1 MARRRA
7 LPVAFGGG
15 LTIETVT
22 TAHSSIVRRPGDAR
36 SDTRILVVDDDPNVS
51 GLVGT
56 ILGNSGF
63 SVESAVDA
71 ADAMTRIGRRRP
83 DLVVL
88 DLLLPGADGLEACRQ
103 IRARLGR
110 SVAILMV
117 SARGRAGVI
126 ECLAAGADDYLG
138 KPFDVNELEAR
149 VRTLLR
155 ARSLEIAA
163 VRRTERLLSLQ
174 RISTAIVARLD
185 EDEILD
191 LVLAESRRLL
201 KASGVALY
209 VWDPASRLLQPRRM
223 SPPEQASPPLPRRSG
238 EGLVGLA
245 FETRAPRWINDYA
258 AWDGGLATAKQAGVV
273 AGVAAPLM
281 LGEET
286 IGVIAA
292 RKARAGDAV
301 DDEDAQVLGLLA
313 THAAV
318 AVANARAYAHQ
329 REAAARAASR
339 AAELEAVLE
348 SMTDGVLLVD
358 EAGQVTSANS
368 AAGTIL
374 GRALSVLAGALLPAV
389 LPPLRSSDQGDEVG
403 PPSPPELVRR
413 LRAEAGEREL
423 VGEIDGVERVL
434 ALLAV
439 PVGGESTAT
448 LIVLRDVTDRRN
460 SEERAAQTEKLRAL
474 GQLASGV
481 AHDVNN
487 LLAAVLGRS
496 ELARL
501 EVERGQIDPAR
512 LLEALSQ
519 IEEAAEDGAR
529 TVRRIQEFARSR
541 THGEPAVVDLAK
553 LARDTVE
560 LTRPGW
566 RDAAQAGG
574 RSIAVEVELE
584 PNLLVAAQ
592 PLELREVL
600 TNLILNAVDAMPRG
614 GRLRV
619 AGRRTGEMVKVEV
632 SDTGIGM
639 SRAVSRRVFEP
650 FFTTKAEGGPGL
662 GLAVCYGIVR
672 RRGGHLT
679 VASVPDGGTTF
690 TIELPYAGVS
700 AAREVPRQ
708 PVVAQQPRRRR
719 HVLFADDEA
728 GLAAIVQRLLLLE
741 GFDVTICSGG
751 DEAVSKFDPE
761 EHDLVLTDYGMPDLT
776 GLQVA
781 AEVRRRS
788 PTTPVVLVTG
798 WGSDLDAKA
807 PPAGVTAVISKPF
820 RLGTLVEAVR
830 SALRD
835 APA

>member
-1 MARRRA
+1 
-7 LPVAFGGG
+7 
-15 LTIETVT
+15 
-22 TAHSSIVRRPGDAR
+22 
-36 SDTRILVVDDDPNVS
+36 
-51 GLVGT
+51 
-56 ILGNSGF
+56 
-63 SVESAVDA
+63 
-71 ADAMTRIGRRRP
+71 
-83 DLVVL
+83 
-88 DLLLPGADGLEACRQ
+88 
-103 IRARLGR
+103 
-110 SVAILMV
+110 
-117 SARGRAGVI
+117 
-126 ECLAAGADDYLG
+126 
-138 KPFDVNELEAR
+138 
-149 VRTLLR
+149 
-155 ARSLEIAA
+155 
-163 VRRTERLLSLQ
+163 
-174 RISTAIVARLD
+174 
-185 EDEILD
+185 
-191 LVLAESRRLL
+191 
-201 KASGVALY
+201 
-209 VWDPASRLLQPRRM
+209 
-223 SPPEQASPPLPRRSG
+223 
-238 EGLVGLA
+238 
-245 FETRAPRWINDYA
+245 
-258 AWDGGLATAKQAGVV
+258 VV

-292 RKARAGDAV
+292 RKSNPGDVV

-329 REAAARAASR
+329 REAASRAASR

-358 EAGQVTSANS
+358 EAGLVSSANS
-368 AAGTIL
+368 AAASIL
-374 GRALSVLAGALLPAV
+374 GRAPGGLVQAPLPAV
-389 LPPLRSSDQGDEVG
+389 LPPLRLSDGGGEVE
-403 PPSPPELVRR
+403 PPSPPELVWR
-413 LRAEAGEREL
+413 LRAGAGEREL
-423 VGEIDGVERVL
+423 VGEIDGAERVL
-434 ALLAV
+434 AVLAV
-439 PVGGESTAT
+439 PVGGESTST

-460 SEERAAQTEKLRAL
+460 SEERAAQAEKLRAL

-519 IEEAAEDGAR
+519 IEQAAEDGAR

-541 THGEPAVVDLAK
+541 TDGEVAVVDLAK
-553 LARDTVE
+553 LARDIVE

-566 RDAAQAGG
+566 RDTAQAGG
-574 RSIAVEVELE
+574 RPIAVDVELA
-584 PNLLVAAQ
+584 PNLLVAAE
-592 PLELREVL
+592 PVELREVL
-600 TNLILNAVDAMPRG
+600 TNLILNAVDAMPGG

-619 AGRRTGEMVKVEV
+619 AGKRTGEMVRVEV
-632 SDTGIGM
+632 SDTGVGM

-650 FFTTKAEGGPGL
+650 FFTTKAEGGTGL

-672 RRGGHLT
+672 RRGGNLT
-679 VASVPDGGTTF
+679 VESVPDGGTTF
-690 TIELPYAGVS
+690 TIELPYAGV
-700 AAREVPRQ
+700 AAAAAEAPQVEDVR
-708 PVVAQQPRRRR
+708 QQPARRR

-741 GFDVTICSGG
+741 GFDVTTCSGG
-751 DEAVSKFDPE
+751 GEAVAKFDPE
-761 EHDLVLTDYGMPDLT
+761 QHDLVLTDYGMPDLT

-798 WGSDLDAKA
+798 WGSDLDAKS

-835 APA
+835 VPA

>member
-1 MARRRA
+1 M
-7 LPVAFGGG
+7 
-15 LTIETVT
+15 
-22 TAHSSIVRRPGDAR
+22 R
-36 SDTRILVVDDDPNVS
+36 SDARILVVDDDPNVS
-51 GLVGT
+51 GLIGT

-63 SVESAVDA
+63 TVDA
-71 ADAMTRIGRRRP
+71 ATDAAEALVRIGERRP

-88 DLLLPGADGLEACRQ
+88 DLMLPGADGLEACRQ
-103 IRARLGR
+103 IRDRLGR

-117 SARGRAGVI
+117 SARGRSGVI
-126 ECLAAGADDYLG
+126 DCLAAGADDYLG

-155 ARSLEIAA
+155 ARALEIAA
-163 VRRTERLLSLQ
+163 VRRSERLLSLQ

-209 VWDPASRLLQPRRM
+209 VWDPGSQLLQPRRM
-223 SPPEQASPPLPRRSG
+223 SPPAQPSPPLPRRAG

-245 FETRAPRWINDYA
+245 FESRAPRWINQYGS
-258 AWDGGLATAKQAGVV
+258 WPGGLATARQAGVV

-286 IGVIAA
+286 LGVIAA
-292 RKARAGDAV
+292 RKVTPGESIDQ
-301 DDEDAQVLGLLA
+301 EDAQVLGLLA

-318 AVANARAYAHQ
+318 AVANARAFAHQ

-339 AAELEAVLE
+339 ASELEAVLE
-348 SMTDGVLLVD
+348 SMTDGVLIVD
-358 EAGQVTSANS
+358 EAGEIASANR
-368 AAGTIL
+368 AAASIL
-374 GRALSVLAGALLPAV
+374 GRETAGLARAMLPSI
-389 LPPLRSSDQGDEVG
+389 LPPLRSSDQGGEVERL
-403 PPSPPELVRR
+403 SPPELVRR
-413 LRAEAGEREL
+413 LRAEPGEREL
-423 VGEIDGVERVL
+423 VGAIDGEDRVL
-434 ALLAV
+434 AVLAV

-460 SEERAAQTEKLRAL
+460 ADERTAQAEKLRAL

-501 EVERGQIDPAR
+501 EVERGQIDPGR

-519 IEEAAEDGAR
+519 IEQAAEDGAR
-529 TVRRIQEFARSR
+529 TVRRIQEFARVR
-541 THGEPAVVDLAK
+541 TDAEVAVVDLAK
-553 LARDTVE
+553 LARDTIE

-566 RDAAQAGG
+566 RDTAQVGG
-574 RSIAVEVELE
+574 RPITVEDDLE
-584 PNLLVAAQ
+584 ANLLVAAE

-600 TNLILNAVDAMPRG
+600 TNLILNAVDAMPHG
-614 GRLRV
+614 GRLRI
-619 AGRRTGEMVKVEV
+619 AGRRAGEMVQVEV

-650 FFTTKAEGGPGL
+650 FFTTKAEGGTGL

-672 RRGGHLT
+672 RRGGQLT
-679 VASVPDGGTTF
+679 VASIPAGGTTL
-690 TIELPYAGVS
+690 TIELPYAGVAP
-700 AAREVPRQ
+700 AAEAPKPEAVTPR
-708 PVVAQQPRRRR
+708 PDRRR

-741 GFDVTICSGG
+741 GFEVTICSGG
-751 DEAVSKFDPE
+751 EEALAKFDPD

-781 AEVRRRS
+781 AAVRRRS
-788 PTTPVVLVTG
+788 PNTPVVLVTG
-798 WGSDLDAKA
+798 WGSDLDANA

-830 SALRD
+830 AALSGSERQ
-835 APA
+835 

>member
-1 MARRRA
+1 
-7 LPVAFGGG
+7 
-15 LTIETVT
+15 VT
-22 TAHSSIVRRPGDAR
+22 AGHLSGVRLAADAR
-36 SDTRILVVDDDPNVS
+36 SDARILVVDDDSNVS

-56 ILGNSGF
+56 ILGSSGF
-63 SVESAVDA
+63 TVDSAVDA
-71 ADAMTRIGRRRP
+71 GEALTRIGQQRP

-88 DLLLPGADGLEACRQ
+88 DLMLPGTDGLEACRQ

-126 ECLAAGADDYLG
+126 DCLAAGADDYLG

-155 ARSLEIAA
+155 ARALEVAA
-163 VRRTERLLSLQ
+163 VRRSERLLSLQ

-201 KASGVALY
+201 KASGVALF
-209 VWDPASRLLQPRRM
+209 VWDPDSRLLQPRRM
-223 SPPEQASPPLPRRSG
+223 SPPAQSSPPLPRRSG
-238 EGLVGLA
+238 EGLVGMA
-245 FETRAPRWINDYA
+245 FESRAPRWINEYG
-258 AWDGGLATAKQAGVV
+258 AWAGGLSSAKRAGVV

-292 RKARAGDAV
+292 RKSNPAETV
-301 DDEDAQVLGLLA
+301 DEEDAQVLGLLA

-318 AVANARAYAHQ
+318 GVANARAYAHQ

-358 EAGQVTSANS
+358 ESGVITSANR
-368 AAGTIL
+368 AAATIL
-374 GRALSVLAGALLPAV
+374 GRAPGDLVQAELTAALPA
-389 LPPLRSSDQGDEVG
+389 PRATSSSDEGE
-403 PPSPPELVRR
+403 PLAPAELVRR
-413 LRAEAGEREL
+413 LRTDPGEREL
-423 VGEIDGVERVL
+423 VGEIDGDERVL
-434 ALLAV
+434 AVLAV
-439 PVGGESTAT
+439 PVGRESTGT

-460 SEERAAQTEKLRAL
+460 SEERAAQSEKLRAL

-501 EVERGQIDPAR
+501 EVERGQIDPPR

-519 IEEAAEDGAR
+519 IEQAAEDGAR
-529 TVRRIQEFARSR
+529 TVRRIQEFARVR
-541 THGEPAVVDLAK
+541 TDADVAVVDLAK
-553 LARDTVE
+553 LARDTIE
-560 LTRPGW
+560 LTRPSW

-574 RSIAVEVELE
+574 RSIDVEVDLE
-584 PNLLVAAQ
+584 PNLLVAAE
-592 PLELREVL
+592 PPELREVL

-619 AGRRTGEMVKVEV
+619 AGRRTGEMVQLDV

-650 FFTTKAEGGPGL
+650 FFTTKAEGGTGL

-679 VASVPDGGTTF
+679 VSSVPNGGTTL
-690 TIELPYAGVS
+690 TIDLPYAGT
-700 AAREVPRQ
+700 AAEAPRQ
-708 PVVAQQPRRRR
+708 EIVKPSPDRRR

-728 GLAAIVQRLLLLE
+728 GLASIVQRLLLLE
-741 GFDVTICSGG
+741 GFEVTICSGG
-751 DEAVSKFDPE
+751 EEAVAKFDPE
-761 EHDLVLTDYGMPDLT
+761 RHDLVLTDYGMPDLT

-781 AEVRRRS
+781 AAVRRRS

-798 WGSDLDAKA
+798 WGSDLDSNA
-807 PPAGVTAVISKPF
+807 PPAGVTAVIGKPF

-830 SALRD
+830 SALNGKKQPPGASAQSD
-835 APA
+835 SPGPAPSK

>member
-1 MARRRA
+1 M
-7 LPVAFGGG
+7 
-15 LTIETVT
+15 
-22 TAHSSIVRRPGDAR
+22 R
-36 SDTRILVVDDDPNVS
+36 SDARILVVDDDPNVS
-51 GLVGT
+51 GLIGT

-63 SVESAVDA
+63 TVDA
-71 ADAMTRIGRRRP
+71 ATDAAEALVRIGERRP

-88 DLLLPGADGLEACRQ
+88 DLMLPGADGLEACRQ
-103 IRARLGR
+103 IRDRLGR

-117 SARGRAGVI
+117 SARGRSGVI
-126 ECLAAGADDYLG
+126 DCLAAGADDYLG

-155 ARSLEIAA
+155 ARALEIAA
-163 VRRTERLLSLQ
+163 VRRSERLLSLQ

-209 VWDPASRLLQPRRM
+209 VWDPGSQLLQPRRM
-223 SPPEQASPPLPRRSG
+223 SPPAQPSPPLPRRAG
-238 EGLVGLA
+238 EGLVGQA
-245 FETRAPRWINDYA
+245 FESRAPRWINQYGS
-258 AWDGGLATAKQAGVV
+258 WPGSLASARQAGVV

-286 IGVIAA
+286 LGVIAA
-292 RKARAGDAV
+292 RKVTPGESIDQ
-301 DDEDAQVLGLLA
+301 EDAQVLGLLA

-339 AAELEAVLE
+339 ASELEAVLE
-348 SMTDGVLLVD
+348 SMTDGVLIVD
-358 EAGQVTSANS
+358 EAGEIASANR
-368 AAGTIL
+368 AAASIL
-374 GRALSVLAGALLPAV
+374 GRETAGLARAMLPSI
-389 LPPLRSSDQGDEVG
+389 LPPLRSSDQGGEVERL
-403 PPSPPELVRR
+403 SPPGLVRR
-413 LRAEAGEREL
+413 LRAEPGEREL
-423 VGEIDGVERVL
+423 VGAIDGEDRVL
-434 ALLAV
+434 AVLAV

-460 SEERAAQTEKLRAL
+460 SDERTAQAEKLRAL

-501 EVERGQIDPAR
+501 EVERGQIDPGR

-519 IEEAAEDGAR
+519 IEQAAEDGAR
-529 TVRRIQEFARSR
+529 TVRRIQEFARVR
-541 THGEPAVVDLAK
+541 TDAEVAVVDLAK
-553 LARDTVE
+553 LARDTIE

-566 RDAAQAGG
+566 RDTAQVGG
-574 RSIAVEVELE
+574 RPITVEDDLE
-584 PNLLVAAQ
+584 ANLLVAAE

-600 TNLILNAVDAMPRG
+600 TNLILNAVDAMPHG
-614 GRLRV
+614 GRLRI
-619 AGRRTGEMVKVEV
+619 AGRRAGEMVQVEV

-650 FFTTKAEGGPGL
+650 FFTTKAEGGTGL

-672 RRGGHLT
+672 RRGGQLT
-679 VASVPDGGTTF
+679 VASVPAGGTTF
-690 TIELPYAGVS
+690 IIELPYAGVAP
-700 AAREVPRQ
+700 AAEAPKPEAVAPR
-708 PVVAQQPRRRR
+708 PDRRR

-741 GFDVTICSGG
+741 GFEVTICSGG
-751 DEAVSKFDPE
+751 EEALAKFDPD

-781 AEVRRRS
+781 AAVRRRS
-788 PTTPVVLVTG
+788 PNTPVVLVTG
-798 WGSDLDAKA
+798 WGSDLDANA

-830 SALRD
+830 AALSGSERQ
-835 APA
+835 

>member
-1 MARRRA
+1 M
-7 LPVAFGGG
+7 
-15 LTIETVT
+15 
-22 TAHSSIVRRPGDAR
+22 R
-36 SDTRILVVDDDPNVS
+36 SDARILVVDDDPNVS
-51 GLVGT
+51 GLIGT

-63 SVESAVDA
+63 TVDA
-71 ADAMTRIGRRRP
+71 ATDAAEALVRIGERRP

-88 DLLLPGADGLEACRQ
+88 DLMLPGADGLEACRQ
-103 IRARLGR
+103 IRDRLGR

-117 SARGRAGVI
+117 SARGRSGVI
-126 ECLAAGADDYLG
+126 DCLAAGADDYLG

-155 ARSLEIAA
+155 ARALEIAA
-163 VRRTERLLSLQ
+163 VRRSERLLSLQ

-209 VWDPASRLLQPRRM
+209 VWDPGSQLLQPRRM
-223 SPPEQASPPLPRRSG
+223 SPPAQPSPPLPRRAG

-245 FETRAPRWINDYA
+245 FESRAPRWINQYGS
-258 AWDGGLATAKQAGVV
+258 WPGGLATARQAGVV

-286 IGVIAA
+286 LGVIAA
-292 RKARAGDAV
+292 RKVTPGESIDQ
-301 DDEDAQVLGLLA
+301 EDAQVLGLLA

-339 AAELEAVLE
+339 ASELEAVLE
-348 SMTDGVLLVD
+348 SMTDGVLIVD
-358 EAGQVTSANS
+358 EAGEIASANR
-368 AAGTIL
+368 AAASIL
-374 GRALSVLAGALLPAV
+374 GRETAGLARAMLPSI
-389 LPPLRSSDQGDEVG
+389 LPPLRSSDQGGEVERL
-403 PPSPPELVRR
+403 SPPELVRR
-413 LRAEAGEREL
+413 LRAEPGEREL
-423 VGEIDGVERVL
+423 VGAIDGEDRVL
-434 ALLAV
+434 AVLAV

-460 SEERAAQTEKLRAL
+460 ADERTAQAEKLRAL

-501 EVERGQIDPAR
+501 EVERGQIDPGR

-519 IEEAAEDGAR
+519 IEQAAEDGAR
-529 TVRRIQEFARSR
+529 TVRRIQEFARVR
-541 THGEPAVVDLAK
+541 TDAEVAVVDLAK
-553 LARDTVE
+553 LARDTIE

-566 RDAAQAGG
+566 RDTAQVGG
-574 RSIAVEVELE
+574 RPITVEDDLE
-584 PNLLVAAQ
+584 ANLLVAAE

-600 TNLILNAVDAMPRG
+600 TNLILNAVDAMPHG
-614 GRLRV
+614 GRLRI
-619 AGRRTGEMVKVEV
+619 AGRRAGEMVQVEV

-650 FFTTKAEGGPGL
+650 FFTTKAEGGTGL

-672 RRGGHLT
+672 RRGGQLT
-679 VASVPDGGTTF
+679 VASIPAGGTTF
-690 TIELPYAGVS
+690 TIELPYAGVAP
-700 AAREVPRQ
+700 AAEAPKPEAVTPR
-708 PVVAQQPRRRR
+708 PDRRR

-741 GFDVTICSGG
+741 GFEVTICSGG
-751 DEAVSKFDPE
+751 EEALAKFDPD

-781 AEVRRRS
+781 AAVRRRS
-788 PTTPVVLVTG
+788 PNTPVVLVTG
-798 WGSDLDAKA
+798 WGSDLDANA

-830 SALRD
+830 AALSGSERQ
-835 APA
+835 

>member
-1 MARRRA
+1 MRLATD
-7 LPVAFGGG
+7 VG
-15 LTIETVT
+15 
-22 TAHSSIVRRPGDAR
+22 SDA
-36 SDTRILVVDDDPNVS
+36 RILVVDDDPNVS
-51 GLVGT
+51 GLIGT
-56 ILGNSGF
+56 ILGSSGF
-63 SVESAVDA
+63 TVDSAVDA
-71 ADAMTRIGRRRP
+71 TEALAHIGEHRP

-88 DLLLPGADGLEACRQ
+88 DLMLPGTDGLEACRL
-103 IRARLGR
+103 IRTRLGR

-117 SARGRAGVI
+117 SARGRAGVVD
-126 ECLAAGADDYLG
+126 CLAAGADDYLG

-155 ARSLEIAA
+155 ARVLEIAA
-163 VRRTERLLSLQ
+163 VRRAERLLSLQ

-185 EDEILD
+185 EDELLD

-201 KASGVALY
+201 NASGVALFF
-209 VWDPASRLLQPRRM
+209 WDPASKMLQPRRM
-223 SPPEQASPPLPRRSG
+223 SPPAQPNPPLPRRPG

-245 FETRAPRWINDYA
+245 FESRAPRWINEYGT
-258 AWDGGLATAKQAGVV
+258 WTGGLSTAKRAGVV
-273 AGVAAPLM
+273 SGVAAPLV

-292 RKARAGDAV
+292 RKTTPGERLDE
-301 DDEDAQVLGLLA
+301 EDAQVLGLLA

-318 AVANARAYAHQ
+318 GVANARAYAHQ

-339 AAELEAVLE
+339 ASELEAVLE

-358 EAGQVTSANS
+358 DSGLVTSANR
-368 AAGTIL
+368 AAATIL
-374 GRALSVLAGALLPAV
+374 GRASAEVVNAALPAV
-389 LPPLRSSDQGDEVG
+389 LPPLRSSDQGDEVK
-403 PPSPPELVRR
+403 PTSPADLVRR
-413 LRAEAGEREL
+413 LRSESREREI
-423 VGEIDGVERVL
+423 VGDIYGDQRVL
-434 ALLAV
+434 AVLAV
-439 PVGGESTAT
+439 PVGGESTST

-501 EVERGQIDPAR
+501 EVERGQIDPGR

-519 IEEAAEDGAR
+519 IEQAAEDGAR
-529 TVRRIQEFARSR
+529 TVRRIQEFARVR
-541 THGEPAVVDLAK
+541 TESDVAVVDLAK
-553 LARDTVE
+553 LARDTVD
-560 LTRPGW
+560 LTRPSW
-566 RDAAQAGG
+566 RDAAQVGG
-574 RSIAVEVELE
+574 RQIAVETDLE
-584 PNLLVAAQ
+584 SNLLVAAE

-600 TNLILNAVDAMPRG
+600 TNLILNAVDAMPHG
-614 GRLRV
+614 GRLRIT
-619 AGRRTGEMVKVEV
+619 GRRNGSMVQIDV

-650 FFTTKAEGGPGL
+650 FFTTKAEGGTGL

-679 VASVPDGGTTF
+679 ISSVPDGGTTL
-690 TIELPYAGVS
+690 TIVLPFAGT
-700 AAREVPRQ
+700 VPEPPQ
-708 PVVAQQPRRRR
+708 PKAIPPTPDRRP

-751 DEAVSKFDPE
+751 EEAVAKFDPAR
-761 EHDLVLTDYGMPDLT
+761 HDLVLTDYGMPDLT

-781 AEVRRRS
+781 AAVRRRS
-788 PTTPVVLVTG
+788 PKTPVVLVTG
-798 WGSDLDAKA
+798 WGSDLDANA
-807 PPAGVTAVISKPF
+807 PPAGVTSVVGKPF

-830 SALRD
+830 SALNGVEQVPGGT
-835 APA
+835 A

>member
-1 MARRRA
+1 M
-7 LPVAFGGG
+7 
-15 LTIETVT
+15 
-22 TAHSSIVRRPGDAR
+22 R
-36 SDTRILVVDDDPNVS
+36 SDARILVVDDDPNVS
-51 GLVGT
+51 GLIGT

-63 SVESAVDA
+63 TVDA
-71 ADAMTRIGRRRP
+71 ATDAAEALVRIGERCP
-83 DLVVL
+83 DLIVL
-88 DLLLPGADGLEACRQ
+88 DLMLPGADGLEACRQ
-103 IRARLGR
+103 IRDRLGR

-117 SARGRAGVI
+117 SARGRSGVVD
-126 ECLAAGADDYLG
+126 CLAAGADDYLG

-155 ARSLEIAA
+155 ARAREIAA
-163 VRRTERLLSLQ
+163 VRRSERLLSLQ

-209 VWDPASRLLQPRRM
+209 IWDPGSQLLQPRRM
-223 SPPEQASPPLPRRSG
+223 SPPAQPSPPLPRRAG
-238 EGLVGLA
+238 EGLVGQA
-245 FETRAPRWINDYA
+245 FESRAPRWINQYGS
-258 AWDGGLATAKQAGVV
+258 WPGSLASARQAGVV

-286 IGVIAA
+286 LGVIAA
-292 RKARAGDAV
+292 RKVTPGESIDE
-301 DDEDAQVLGLLA
+301 EDAQVLGLLA

-339 AAELEAVLE
+339 ASELEAVLE
-348 SMTDGVLLVD
+348 SMTDGVLIVD
-358 EAGQVTSANS
+358 EAGEIASANR
-368 AAGTIL
+368 AAASIL
-374 GRALSVLAGALLPAV
+374 GRETAGLARAMLPSI
-389 LPPLRSSDQGDEVG
+389 LPPLRSSDQGGEVERL
-403 PPSPPELVRR
+403 SPPELVRR
-413 LRAEAGEREL
+413 LRAEPGEREL
-423 VGEIDGVERVL
+423 VGAIDGEDRVL
-434 ALLAV
+434 AVLAV

-460 SEERAAQTEKLRAL
+460 ADERTAQAEKLRAL

-501 EVERGQIDPAR
+501 EVERGQIDPGR

-519 IEEAAEDGAR
+519 IEQAAEDGAR
-529 TVRRIQEFARSR
+529 TVRRIQEFARVR
-541 THGEPAVVDLAK
+541 TDAEVAAVDLAK
-553 LARDTVE
+553 LARDTIE

-566 RDAAQAGG
+566 RDTAQVGG
-574 RSIAVEVELE
+574 RPITVEDDLE
-584 PNLLVAAQ
+584 ANLLVAAE

-600 TNLILNAVDAMPRG
+600 TNLILNAVDAMPHG
-614 GRLRV
+614 GRLRI
-619 AGRRTGEMVKVEV
+619 AGRRAGEMVQVEV

-650 FFTTKAEGGPGL
+650 FFTTKAEGGTGL

-672 RRGGHLT
+672 RRGGQLT
-679 VASVPDGGTTF
+679 VASIPAGGTTF
-690 TIELPYAGVS
+690 TIELPYAGVAP
-700 AAREVPRQ
+700 AAEAPKPEAVTPR
-708 PVVAQQPRRRR
+708 PDRRR

-741 GFDVTICSGG
+741 GFEVTICSGG
-751 DEAVSKFDPE
+751 EEALAKFDPD

-781 AEVRRRS
+781 AAVRRRS
-788 PTTPVVLVTG
+788 PNTLVVLVTG
-798 WGSDLDAKA
+798 WGCDLDANA

-830 SALRD
+830 AALSGSERQ
-835 APA
+835 